1 MDALYALLL
10 ASLSSNKGRAIRL
23 TYMAKPCES
32 IMVLGDKRNAF
43 HAAYTKTIEA
53 ETVLPLTETKVGW
66 PLVVDMDFRFPLDVE
81 DRIHTSDIVEIISK
95 KFSDI
100 LGEYV

>member
-1 MDALYALLL
+1 
-10 ASLSSNKGRAIRL
+10 
-23 TYMAKPCES
+23 MAKAYGPIILE
-32 IMVLGDKRNAF
+32 DKHNAF
-43 HAAYTKTIEA
+43 YEEHTKTIQTG
-53 ETVLPLTETKVGW
+53 TVLPLTETKVGW